1 MEIANQQ
8 EIVTK
13 RKSLEALMWLGI
25 VSIIMLFAGL
35 TSAYV
40 VRKGEGNWMVFDLPY
55 FFYVSTALI
64 LFSSI
69 CMNWSLSTI
78 KKNDKET
85 LIKAIS
91 VTLMLGLAFF
101 FSQFQA
107 YKFLVDQ
114 GIYFAGKNAAG
125 SYLYVISGV
134 HLAHMCGG
142 ILALLFIL
150 IKAIFKK
157 YSGDNYHGIYLLS
170 IYWHFLGILWLF
182 LFLFL
187 IFFR

>member
-1 MEIANQQ
+1 MEAVNQQ
-8 EIVTK
+8 EIIVK

-25 VSIIMLFAGL
+25 ASIIMLFAGL

-69 CMNWSLSTI
+69 CMNWALSSI
-78 KKNDKET
+78 KKDEKDT
-85 LIKAIS
+85 LVKAIS
-91 VTLMLGLAFF
+91 LTLLIGIGFF
-101 FSQFQA
+101 LSQFLA
-107 YKFLVDQ
+107 YRFLVEQ

-142 ILALLFIL
+142 ILALIFIL
-150 IKAIFKK
+150 IKALLKK
-157 YSGDNYHGIYLLS
+157 YSADNYHGIYLLS